1 MMHADSVSR
10 GTGFQPVDRDAQR
23 PTTGSAWKNHVRP
36 WRHFLSSKRRN
47 ASAPSVGVST
57 YLPVAGHEASLD
69 TGWKPVPRE
78 CAFFWVFVLLL
89 SGSVLRAQATQ
100 TSSRQLVVLPATVE
114 AYEVADMYA
123 KTSGYVS
130 DVNSDIGDHVKA
142 GQVLAVIDEPE
153 LEKDLNEAQALL
165 EARRKMRDAAEA
177 GVVQAQKLREVAK
190 QQLNRYKADLQF
202 QEVTLKRQQELF
214 AGKAITDQQ
223 LDDIRA
229 RTEVAR
235 ADAGVAEAKIAGA
248 EADLK
253 GAEASRGV
261 AAAQIEVAAA
271 QVEKIKTL
279 IQYTR
284 IVAPFDG
291 VVTRRLVNRGDLA
304 QAATTGRTSPLFTVQ
319 RLDTVR
325 VSCDVP
331 EANVQQVHVGD
342 SAQVKLFTAPLQPID
357 AHVTRSSFALNPST
371 RTMRVEIH
379 LKNPQEKLLPGMYA
393 QVTFGVGH

>member
-1 MMHADSVSR
+1 M
-10 GTGFQPVDRDAQR
+10 
-23 PTTGSAWKNHVRP
+23 
-36 WRHFLSSKRRN
+36 
-47 ASAPSVGVST
+47 
-57 YLPVAGHEASLD
+57 
-69 TGWKPVPRE
+69 
-78 CAFFWVFVLLL
+78 
-89 SGSVLRAQATQ
+89 
-100 TSSRQLVVLPATVE
+100 LPATLE
-114 AYEVADMYA
+114 AYEAADMYA

-130 DVNSDIGDHVKA
+130 DVKADIGDHVKA

-153 LEKDLNEAQALL
+153 LDKDLAEAQALL
-165 EARRKMRDAAEA
+165 EARHKMRDAADA
-177 GVVQAQKLREVAK
+177 GVVQAQKLLEVAR

-214 AGKAITDQQ
+214 AGKAVTDQQ

-248 EADLK
+248 EADVK
-253 GAEASRGV
+253 GAESSRGV
-261 AAAQIEVAAA
+261 AAAQVEVAAA

-284 IVAPFDG
+284 IVAPFEG

-325 VSCDVP
+325 VFCEVP
-331 EANVQQVHVGD
+331 EANVPQVHVGD
-342 SAQVKLFTAPLQPID
+342 SAQVKLFAAPLQPID

-371 RTMRVEIH
+371 RTMRVEID
-379 LKNPQEKLLPGMYA
+379 LKNPQETLLPGMYA
-393 QVTFGVGH
+393 QVTFNSGR